1 MPYALA
7 SNLTSDANDHASD
20 LLSPAE
26 LKAMSVRFEANAAQW
41 LTENAPTAIATT
53 TTMRKPKSGLGRKP
67 KSIVNPFYGFV
78 GCTTHLGRYPVFAM
92 DIIEGIARLDWH
104 DRDID
109 VGGKSMPLSVR
120 NLVLILESLSIVTN
134 EVVEDL
140 LQLRERHARRYVKAI
155 ELIMPWMMKSRPQ
168 DLINEMEGIEP
179 EPEASEWDDGDNL
192 HKPSA
197 EELAKLHYDMRTFI
211 EHKSAEEYNN
221 LHTAELAGAKISNM
235 IPLPARK
242 QHPMKVEALG
252 LLNQGINLSEVSRLT
267 GVPRKTLRQWRDA
280 SHSQKLAA

>member
-1 MPYALA
+1 MPHSLA
-7 SNLTSDANDHASD
+7 SNLTSDANDHTSD

-41 LTENAPTAIATT
+41 LTENAPTAKATT
-53 TTMRKPKSGLGRKP
+53 TRKPKSGLGRKP

-78 GCTTHLGRYPVFAM
+78 GCTTHRGRYPVFAM

-120 NLVLILESLSIVTN
+120 NLVAILESLPVVTN
-134 EVVEDL
+134 ESVENL

-155 ELIMPWMMKSRPQ
+155 ELIVPRMMTSRPTP
-168 DLINEMEGIEP
+168 LYNEMEGIEP
-179 EPEASEWDDGDNL
+179 ESKAREWDDGDCL
-192 HKPSA
+192 LKPSA
-197 EELAKLHYDMRTFI
+197 EELAKLHYDMRTFT

-221 LHTAELAGAKISNM
+221 LHTAELTGANISNM

-242 QHPMKVEALG
+242 QHPLKAEALG

-280 SHSQKLAA
+280 SHSQTLAA